1 MTDDDQYRT
10 FSCPIIFFSG
20 IPDYSDLDFGLMTL
34 EKLLFVNRCI
44 EDKACM
50 EIYKNCCW
58 HVQNSFDGLISHP
71 AMVILTIFVNIGS
84 WPFEKQRKLE
94 ESRRIKHMHNLFLSV
109 LAKNWENC
117 DAEKAK
123 KYIDEMANR
132 FALMNEIFPCP
143 KLAMRLELT
152 KSVYFDCKNMFESWI
167 RNQYDYIEN
176 IRHQV
181 CPSDIDQ
188 FIQGCKICL
197 TTGDL
202 TILSSVGK
210 ICGER
215 SKLILKH
222 QIGLN
227 TNMKCDEIEGI
238 LTLSSTL
245 NILKNLTMSSMEDQ
259 IKQFCGMMTVN
270 IT

>member
-1 MTDDDQYRT
+1 
-10 FSCPIIFFSG
+10 
-20 IPDYSDLDFGLMTL
+20 MTL

-50 EIYKNCCW
+50 EIYKNCCF

-84 WPFEKQRKLE
+84 WPVEKQRKLE

-123 KYIDEMANR
+123 KSIDEMANR
-132 FALMNEIFPCP
+132 FALMNEIFPSP

-152 KSVYFDCKNMFESWI
+152 KSVYFDCKNMFETWI
-167 RNQYDYIEN
+167 SNQYEYIEN
-176 IRHQV
+176 IQHKV
-181 CPSDIDQ
+181 CPSDMDQ
-188 FIQGCKICL
+188 FIQACKMAF
-197 TTGDL
+197 GDP
-202 TILSSVGK
+202 TILSNTFKGMGK
-210 ICGER
+210 IFEER

-227 TNMKCDEIEGI
+227 TCMKCDEIEDI
-238 LTLSSTL
+238 LTLSASL
-245 NILKNLTMSSMEDQ
+245 NILKILTMSSMEGQ
-259 IKQFCGMMTVN
+259 IKQFCGMTSISTCFRFLIFELYSIIPFMLRN
-270 IT
+270 FSRS